1 RPVICITGHDPSRW
15 EFGRPWIQALN
26 TGDPRGTAYFETS
39 VPLQRPDS
47 ADLARLTPAARRQ
60 FENHY
65 ATLEITDSVALL
77 GAHQV
82 ALVRDYFGKLQDAS
96 QRLEDAVLSPQSG
109 TQEMTAVLDKI
120 AAGELLGRRQ
130 ETANNQ
136 LLSHALEQLLARSK
150 RMRDTEA
157 EHVNMQ
163 LLMWRDSQAANDA

>member
-26 TGDPRGTAYFETS
+26 TGDPRGTAYFETA

-65 ATLEITDSVALL
+65 ATMEITDSVALL

-82 ALVRDYFGKLQDAS
+82 ALVRDYFGKLQDAT
-96 QRLEDAVLSPQSG
+96 QQLEEDVLSPQSG

-120 AAGELLGRRQ
+120 AAGAQPARRPRTPHKQ
-130 ETANNQ
+130 HPLPPPAP
-136 LLSHALEQLLARSK
+136 
-150 RMRDTEA
+150 
-157 EHVNMQ
+157 
-163 LLMWRDSQAANDA
+163 